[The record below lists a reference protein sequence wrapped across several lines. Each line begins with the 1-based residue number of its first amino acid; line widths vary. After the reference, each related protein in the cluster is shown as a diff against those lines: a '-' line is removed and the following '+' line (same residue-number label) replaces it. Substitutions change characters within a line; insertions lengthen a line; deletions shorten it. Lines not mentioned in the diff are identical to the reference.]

1 MIRRVLTVLALL
13 LLAPPPAAAQSFDC
27 PTLYDEGNYAAAAD
41 CFEQLAAQGNRNG
54 HLFYNLGNAR
64 YREGALGE
72 AILGWRRAAL
82 YLPRDGDL
90 KANLKRGRALAKDD
104 LPPPGKRAALARTV
118 LGPYDALSASEL
130 LLLGATAWAL
140 LLLLG
145 AIRLTRPLPGWG
157 AGAGV
162 LGLLVL
168 LGLGG
173 WSVRS
178 YKISQ
183 HPDAVILAEE
193 VTLRSGRDVLSTD
206 LARLH
211 EGAEVRVVEVSDGWV
226 QVALSTGPRGWLSA
240 GAVGLVQW

>member
-1 MIRRVLTVLALL
+1 MIRAATLVGTLL
-13 LLAPPPAAAQSFDC
+13 LLATPAAAQSFDC
-27 PTLYDEGNYAAAAD
+27 PTLYDEGDYAAAAD
-41 CFEQLAAQGNRNG
+41 CFEALADQGNGNG

-64 YREGALGE
+64 YREGSLGE
-72 AILGWRRAAL
+72 AILGWRKAAL

-90 KANLKRGRALAKDD
+90 KANLKRVRDLAKDD
-104 LPPPGKRAALARTV
+104 LAPPGEREALARTL

-130 LLLGATAWAL
+130 LLVGAVAWAL
-140 LLLLG
+140 LLILG
-145 AIRLTRPLPGWG
+145 AIRFTRPLPGWG
-157 AGAGV
+157 AGAALLGFVV
-162 LGLLVL
+162 LF
-168 LGLGG
+168 GLGG

-178 YKISQ
+178 YTISQ
-183 HPDAVILAEE
+183 HPDAVVLAEE